1 MLLDIYK
8 IWRVFLLTKDTLM
21 MLKRVI
27 SYDGAILLLSVVIS
41 MIFFRE
47 YSIILIIGLII
58 ALINFL
64 LNSVIT
70 EYSMKASKGK
80 AWILVGTIGRIAL
93 AAALALILY
102 NDDMKNVVAYLI
114 GYSLHYV
121 SMIISMAIQRNKK

>member
-1 MLLDIYK
+1 M
-8 IWRVFLLTKDTLM
+8 TKDTLM